1 MKKGDRLALD
11 RERREMRSAISSVT
25 VRLRWATPRAWALL
39 DRWDRVDDPY
49 LIVAADGKA
58 HMGVIY
64 G

>member
-1 MKKGDRLALD
+1 MRLGDRSKLD
-11 RERREMRSAISSVT
+11 AERREMRRQLAALSP
-25 VRLRWATPRAWALL
+25 RLRWRAPRAWALL

-49 LIVAADGKA
+49 LIVAADGRA